1 MGARDERSAN
11 PDDKIVANYKRS
23 ANSDDKIVANYER
36 SAVGVI
42 LTKKARVTFR
52 KVTLTFYGYKTT
64 KALP

>member
-11 PDDKIVANYKRS
+11 P
-23 ANSDDKIVANYER
+23 DDKIVANYER

>member
-11 PDDKIVANYKRS
+11 P
-23 ANSDDKIVANYER
+23 DDKIVANYER

-52 KVTLTFYGYKTT
+52 KVTLTFCGYETT